1 MSQKYC
7 IDQRHEG
14 DGHLPLEDF
23 YRNPKTLDGRLGI
36 CKTCSKRRA
45 TERENRFRAERKAQ
59 GLSCVPSADERAERE
74 IERDIEAEAERQ
86 FLREEEARQQHAVA
100 AVQPSSEDRGG
111 LGFGL
116 TEVFEKKFTTV
127 PLWRV
132 C

>member
-1 MSQKYC
+1 MNEKYC

-45 TERENRFRAERKAQ
+45 TERENRFRAGRKAQ
-59 GLSCVPSADERAERE
+59 GLSCVPGADERAERQ
-74 IERDIEAEAERQ
+74 IERDIEAENERQ
-86 FLREEEARQQHAVA
+86 FLREQEAALLRGTQEQQR
-100 AVQPSSEDRGG
+100 ENRGV

-116 TEVFEKKFTTV
+116 NEQFERKFTTV
-127 PLWRV
+127 PRWRV